1 MWCLVAITLA
11 LALALAPRAPSPS
24 PLILGDLVG
33 PTFYLIE
40 KARDHALD
48 AAEAKAKQVRETQ
61 VASEREAA
69 ADEAAASLDANG
81 RNSAAGSSTTG
92 NGSSNGINNN
102 SVSKLHELVTKFKW
116 PSPVFSDKRS
126 AGPPNDPTFSVEC
139 TVTVLSRG
147 MVFKGRGS
155 ARGKKSLAKQMA
167 AAEALKQIVVS
178 RSRGEG
184 ESKGAVEEE
193 SEGAAE
199 GESQGVD
206 EHEGEGV
213 RKSIKLP
220 PRITKSTNAIG
231 WLNEMSARHEF
242 LSGPHFT
249 DIEREGGD
257 HTPIHGVTATV
268 ELPPPAGAVGGGTR
282 VVSRTGRAPSKK
294 AAKRIAAEDLCK
306 ALGLE

>member
-1 MWCLVAITLA
+1 MVSSNSW
-11 LALALAPRAPSPS
+11 PSPSPSPS
-24 PLILGDLVG
+24 PLFLGGLVG

-40 KARDHALD
+40 KARDHALA
-48 AAEAKAKQVRETQ
+48 AAEANATKVKETQ

-69 ADEAAASLDANG
+69 ADEAAASLDADG
-81 RNSAAGSSTTG
+81 QNSAAGNSTTG
-92 NGSSNGINNN
+92 NGNGSNGVNNN

-139 TVTVLSRG
+139 TVTVPSSG

-167 AAEALKQIVVS
+167 AAEALRQIVVS
-178 RSRGEG
+178 RSKAKGER
-184 ESKGAVEEE
+184 ESKGAAEEE
-193 SEGAAE
+193 SKGAAE
-199 GESQGVD
+199 GESEGVD
-206 EHEGEGV
+206 EHEGEDE

-220 PRITKSTNAIG
+220 PRITNSTNAIG
-231 WLNEMSARHEF
+231 WLNEMAARHVF
-242 LSGPHFT
+242 ISGPEFSN
-249 DIEREGGD
+249 IEREGGD

-282 VVSRTGRAPSKK
+282 VTVSRTGRAPSKK
-294 AAKRIAAEDLCK
+294 AAKRIAAEELCN
-306 ALGLE
+306 ALGMQ